1 MPMNEALLSQAG
13 QLIQRAQRCL
23 VVCHVRPDG
32 DAIGSL
38 LGLGLALQAA
48 GKQVQMISEDG
59 IPLTYRHLEGSQQ
72 VLHKPVGEFDLAIV
86 VDCSDLERA
95 GAALGSARQPEINI
109 DHHATN
115 LNFARINLV
124 DVSATATAEIIAE
137 ALPVWGLPLTQPVA
151 AALLTGLITDTIGF
165 RTANMTP
172 RTLRLAADLME
183 KGANLPELY
192 RQALVNRT
200 FEAVRFWGAGLSRLE
215 RSDRLVWTK
224 LTLDDR
230 RAAQYPG
237 RDDADLINILSAVD
251 GADIAM
257 IFVEQPNGR
266 VKVSWRAQPGY
277 DVSQIA
283 VSLGGGGHPA
293 ASGAEIAGEID
304 EVQTKVVELTRPLL
318 NGGHRVQS

>member
-1 MPMNEALLSQAG
+1 MNEALLSQAG

>member
-1 MPMNEALLSQAG
+1 
-13 QLIQRAQRCL
+13 
-23 VVCHVRPDG
+23 VVRV
-32 DAIGSL
+32 
-38 LGLGLALQAA
+38 
-48 GKQVQMISEDG
+48 
-59 IPLTYRHLEGSQQ
+59 
-72 VLHKPVGEFDLAIV
+72 
-86 VDCSDLERA
+86 
-95 GAALGSARQPEINI
+95 
-109 DHHATN
+109 
-115 LNFARINLV
+115 
-124 DVSATATAEIIAE
+124 
-137 ALPVWGLPLTQPVA
+137 
-151 AALLTGLITDTIGF
+151 
-165 RTANMTP
+165 
-172 RTLRLAADLME
+172 
-183 KGANLPELY
+183 
-192 RQALVNRT
+192 
-200 FEAVRFWGAGLSRLE
+200 E